1 VYVGIVLLI
10 MALTPWLV
18 HGLSAMQRS
27 RLRVTLGAE
36 IPAPVRP
43 LGRTWHQL
51 AYHLL
56 AVPAGLA
63 GGLLAVLF
71 PVAPWLARWFTE
83 TDEGL
88 ARALLG
94 PGRRESL
101 AQRVE
106 SLARSRA
113 DMVAAADAERRR
125 IERDLHDGA
134 QQRLVSLAMNLGM
147 ARERFE
153 AEPEPV
159 RQALAA
165 AHDEAVL
172 ALTELREFI
181 RGLHPAVLNDRGLD
195 AALSGLAARAPLP
208 VRLRVD
214 MPKAAAPGVE
224 AVAYFIVSEAIANVV
239 KHAQATRAEVTVT
252 RVGELLRI
260 TVTDDGRGGATPA
273 AGDGTGLRGLAQR
286 AAAVDGT
293 LSIDSPPGGPTTI
306 TAELPCES

>member
-1 VYVGIVLLI
+1 MAGRKPLYRDVMTWRATKNALAGLLAGLAGGVLLGVLIVIWGVALFTLATGTDDWEHVVVYVGIVLLI
-10 MALTPWLV
+10 TALTPWLV

-27 RLRVTLGAE
+27 RLRATLGAE

-51 AYHLL
+51 GYHLL
-56 AVPAGLA
+56 AVPVGLA

-113 DMVAAADAERRR
+113 DLVAAADAERRR

-147 ARERFE
+147 ARERF
-153 AEPEPV
+153 
-159 RQALAA
+159 
-165 AHDEAVL
+165 
-172 ALTELREFI
+172 
-181 RGLHPAVLNDRGLD
+181 
-195 AALSGLAARAPLP
+195 
-208 VRLRVD
+208 
-214 MPKAAAPGVE
+214 
-224 AVAYFIVSEAIANVV
+224 
-239 KHAQATRAEVTVT
+239 
-252 RVGELLRI
+252 
-260 TVTDDGRGGATPA
+260 
-273 AGDGTGLRGLAQR
+273 
-286 AAAVDGT
+286 
-293 LSIDSPPGGPTTI
+293 
-306 TAELPCES
+306 